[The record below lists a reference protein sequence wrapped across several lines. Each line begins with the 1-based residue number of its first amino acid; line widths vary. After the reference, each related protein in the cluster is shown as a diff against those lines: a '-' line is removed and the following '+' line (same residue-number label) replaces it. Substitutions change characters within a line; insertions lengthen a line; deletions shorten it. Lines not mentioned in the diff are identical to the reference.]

1 MAVVALGSIE
11 VITTVLFLSEL
22 RTSVGLLVYAIAGA
36 LLGVFGVIG
45 LARFFRLRAAR
56 ASRSTTL
63 TRDSVEVSAS
73 YSENINE

>member
-36 LLGVFGVIG
+36 LLGVLGVIG